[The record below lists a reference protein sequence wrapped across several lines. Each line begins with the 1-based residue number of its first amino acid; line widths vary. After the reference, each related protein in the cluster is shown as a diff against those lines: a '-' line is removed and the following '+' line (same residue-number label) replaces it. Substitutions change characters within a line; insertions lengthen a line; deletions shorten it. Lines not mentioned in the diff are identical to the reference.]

1 MGSLISGS
9 IARKGGSINDGPR
22 LDPSWFPDWFH
33 ADLPEKE
40 RGMTMSNY
48 VYVLRDETIF
58 ETQDGGISRGWC
70 EMAYEDEG
78 EAFNRM
84 MQAIND
90 KDNAHPIFWRF
101 DFQANGSNIVIIKG
115 DGRFYWDESEEF
127 LPGTRTLTLRRVNFR
142 EAKH

>member
-9 IARKGGSINDGPR
+9 IARKGGSINDEPR

-40 RGMTMSNY
+40 RGMTMGNY

-127 LPGTRTLTLRRVNFR
+127 LPGTRTLTIRRVNFR